1 MGKVA
6 SPEKGET
13 QKDERELRKSL
24 MEWDGKVER
33 KIMGWVKM
41 SRKGKEGI
49 GSKIIGIE
57 LGERR
62 DVNNFKNAVMRIKR
76 KIQEESG
83 NWGSV
88 RQLGIASTVNRG
100 NGRDGSYLGKAG
112 GDSLMNGAMISREY
126 GERINTDIH
135 SIGRNS
141 FKNDEKGL

>member
-1 MGKVA
+1 
-6 SPEKGET
+6 
-13 QKDERELRKSL
+13 
-24 MEWDGKVER
+24 
-33 KIMGWVKM
+33 MGWVKM

-62 DVNNFKNAVMRIKR
+62 DVNNFKNAVMRIKK

-126 GERINTDIH
+126 GESINTDIY
-135 SIGRNS
+135 SIRRNS
-141 FKNDEKGL
+141 FNNDEKGW